1 MMTALKKFLPVCC
14 VGMLFLSCAGARP
27 AGLGI
32 ADGKLKACPDSPNC
46 VSSRS
51 TDEEHGI
58 DPLAWEAAPSEA
70 VAKLK
75 EIILAMERTTII
87 TESDD
92 YLYAEFK
99 SATWGYVDDVEFQID
114 GENKVIHVRSAS
126 RVGHGDLGV
135 NRERIEAIRAK
146 LQGD

>member
-1 MMTALKKFLPVCC
+1 MMTTLKKILPACC
-14 VGMLFLSCAGARP
+14 VGMLFLSCSGDRP
-27 AGLGI
+27 ADLGI

-58 DPLAWEAAPSEA
+58 DPLVWESSPSEA

-75 EIILAMERTTII
+75 EIILAMDRTSII
-87 TESDD
+87 TETDN

-99 SATWGYVDDVEFQID
+99 SAIWGYVDDVEFQID
-114 GENKVIHVRSAS
+114 GENKIIHVRSAS
-126 RVGHGDLGV
+126 RVGYGDFGV

-146 LQGD
+146 LN